1 MRRWLE
7 RAVPSISASE
17 LGFFRVWF
25 GLGLAY
31 VLYDARLPH
40 APFPETIH
48 SHRAW
53 LVDWPWVHMLAAR
66 PDLVAALEVATIA
79 ALVIFAAGLATRVA
93 YATAVAG
100 LFVWTMVLLTHS
112 GAHQW
117 AVALVAAAALLPV
130 RWGDGFSVYNQFDD
144 LAFVIGA
151 HMERYPLIP
160 VVLNKLGAIVVD
172 NCGGAQARRDLKDD
186 AARAHEAGRPILIY
200 PEGHLAPVG
209 KRFRYRS
216 GVWHMYRDFNLP
228 VVPTATNLGLFWPED
243 RFAKHPGTAVLEFL
257 EPIQPGLT
265 RSEFME
271 RLETAIET
279 KVAELVAE
287 ARGGPVVLA
296 ELDVPESERSSS
308 SAPASPAPT

>member
-1 MRRWLE
+1 MRSFAFNAAYWTLS
-7 RAVPSISASE
+7 V
-17 LGFFRVWF
+17 V
-25 GLGLAY
+25 Y
-31 VLYDARLPH
+31 VLMAAVASLIPGQGAVRWVVRRYVHRMVWAMRAIAGIRLEYRGRERLPTG
-40 APFPETIH
+40 AMI
-48 SHRAW
+48 
-53 LVDWPWVHMLAAR
+53 
-66 PDLVAALEVATIA
+66 VAAK
-79 ALVIFAAGLATRVA
+79 
-93 YATAVAG
+93 
-100 LFVWTMVLLTHS
+100 
-112 GAHQW
+112 HQS
-117 AVALVAAAALLPV
+117 
-130 RWGDGFSVYNQFDD
+130 WGDGFSVYNQFDD